1 MFVTLANIVSVMVS
15 FVPNT
20 SCRSGTRQVS
30 SKVEK
35 FVMVVTTRPL
45 ARLERNLYNV
55 MVV

>member
-55 MVV
+55 TVV